1 MDDKSYATYSRLP
14 TLTEKY
20 GYFVGETQDRTYAPG
35 NHRNDHGKNQVT
47 GLEQH
52 KDGHL
57 HVHTAVLLLTGQNP
71 YFLSAQMFQ

>member
-1 MDDKSYATYSRLP
+1 M
-14 TLTEKY
+14 TEEC
-20 GYFVGETQDRTYAPG
+20 GSFVGETRDRTNAPG
-35 NHRNDHGKNQVT
+35 NNRNDPGDNHVT

-57 HVHTAVLLLTGQNP
+57 HIRTAVVLLLTGKNP

>member
-1 MDDKSYATYSRLP
+1 MTKECGS
-14 TLTEKY
+14 
-20 GYFVGETQDRTYAPG
+20 FVGETRDRTYAPG
-35 NHRNDHGKNQVT
+35 NNRNDPGDNHVT

-57 HVHTAVLLLTGQNP
+57 HIRTAVVLLLTGKNP

>member
-1 MDDKSYATYSRLP
+1 M
-14 TLTEKY
+14 TEEC
-20 GYFVGETQDRTYAPG
+20 GSFVGETRDRTYAPG
-35 NHRNDHGKNQVT
+35 NNRNDPGDNQVT

-57 HVHTAVLLLTGQNP
+57 HIRTAVVLLLTGQNP